1 MKLKDKLGLV
11 LGIMILIVFIGTF
24 AGLSDKTID
33 SIVEWVGSILVGII
47 VGAISGLLVER
58 FTGDRLKSI
67 FLVGSIGSLQFS
79 VSWFTIA
86 TIFVKMFLL
95 S

>member
-24 AGLSDKTID
+24 AGLPDKIIE
-33 SIVEWVGSILVGII
+33 SILEWGGSILVGII
-47 VGAISGLLVER
+47 LGAISGLLVER
-58 FTGDRLKSI
+58 VAGDWLKSI
-67 FLVGSIGSLQFS
+67 FLVVSIGDYQFS
-79 VSWFTIA
+79 ISLFTIA